1 MQGTAGTVSSG
12 QHGQALCRLRD
23 LTNDLLGPLV
33 ELERRVHRA
42 SSHYD
47 DEPWDLEAFT
57 RPLPGK
63 KELSLVAMASGK
75 PVGFLVASSRPDGV
89 HVHRVAVDPDHRST
103 GIASWMLA
111 RLFAQSSGAVT
122 INCDRRNRPA
132 LALYTRAG
140 FRVRE
145 ATPAG
150 KLLLSTDPLAPVETL
165 RMWYVFTTSGMRSG
179 HAAHV
184 PGLIDALSRMARTTA
199 VRYGDPVDL
208 PPLQLNLRWVRAFA
222 RLVARARRERVDVI
236 FVRIHWKLAA
246 LLWLAG
252 RLGGGWRVAL
262 WSSGGAGVLPGSR
275 LGLRERA
282 GRLIH
287 RLVLRRAVDTVVT
300 GPPRLLGQYAER
312 YGLDQDRMLLAGN
325 DVNLEA
331 WRTSAAS
338 EPGLASQP
346 VVQRWLLSPHRFIYV
361 HGLDPIRG
369 ADRLPYLLAEIRKEL
384 ADAELLVLGDGPL
397 SPLLATEPLLMAGRV
412 PNDVAAW
419 AMAQAH
425 CLLVPSRQEG
435 FPRVLLEAMA
445 LGVPCVSFDVGGC
458 SDIMGELRDRYVAPD
473 GDLERMAVLAVEAAC
488 LPVAGQ
494 ARSELV
500 ERAAVFDTEPV
511 AAALA
516 ATLRCLKAQG
526 AGPAAWLSRSLWRPA
541 FPGRKN

>member
-1 MQGTAGTVSSG
+1 MQGTAGMVSTG
-12 QHGQALCRLRD
+12 RHGQAPCSLRD

-33 ELERRVHRA
+33 ELERRVHQA
-42 SSHYD
+42 SAHYD
-47 DEPWDLEAFT
+47 DAPWDLEAFT

-63 KELSLVAMASGK
+63 KELSLVAVASGK

-89 HVHRVAVDPDHRST
+89 HVHRVAVDPDHWST

-111 RLFAQSSGAVT
+111 RLFAQSSGVIT
-122 INCDRRNRPA
+122 INCDRRNQRA
-132 LALYTRAG
+132 LAIYTRAG
-140 FRVRE
+140 FRVSE
-145 ATPAG
+145 TTPVG
-150 KLLLSTDPLAPVETL
+150 KLLLSTDALAPVETL

-184 PGLIDALSRMARTTA
+184 PGLVDALSRISRTTA

-208 PPLQLNLRWVRAFA
+208 PPLRLNLSWARAFA
-222 RLVARARRERVDVI
+222 RLVARARREGVDVI

-262 WSSGGAGVLPGSR
+262 WSSGGVGFLPGSR
-275 LGLRERA
+275 LGVRKRA

-287 RLVLRRAVDTVVT
+287 AFVLRRAVDAVVT
-300 GPPRLLGQYAER
+300 GPPRLLDQYADR
-312 YGLDQDRMLLAGN
+312 YGIDQHRMLLASN
-325 DVNLEA
+325 DVNVEA
-331 WRTSAAS
+331 WRTQAVS
-338 EPGLASQP
+338 EPELASQP
-346 VVQRWLLSPHRFIYV
+346 VVQRWLSSPHRFIYV

-369 ADRLPYLLAEIRKEL
+369 ADRLPDLLAEIRKEL

-419 AMAQAH
+419 AMAQSH
-425 CLLVPSRQEG
+425 CLVVPSRQEG

-458 SDIMGELRDRYVAPD
+458 SDIMGELRDSYVAPD
-473 GDLERMAVLAVEAAC
+473 GDLVRMAALAVAAAR
-488 LPVAGQ
+488 LPVAGA

-511 AAALA
+511 AAALG
-516 ATLRCLKAQG
+516 ATLRCLRAQG
-526 AGPAAWLSRSLWRPA
+526 SGSAAWLSRSLWRPA
-541 FPGRKN
+541 FPGRKT